1 MSKKKSGENFEDKL
15 LRLEKITES
24 LESNELGLEES
35 INLFEEG
42 VNLSKE
48 CLSILEKAELKVKVL
63 KKDLDDIN
71 LSKEDL

>member
-1 MSKKKSGENFEDKL
+1 MSKKKSVENFEDKL